1 MLFDITSSVGT
12 LLENATKNRMFGHYA
27 DIFVEL
33 DLSKH
38 MFDEVMMERYRY
50 VFYVEWL
57 WKIASFWS
65 QLRYDW
71 PSN

>member
-50 VFYVEWL
+50 VFYVE
-57 WKIASFWS
+57 
-65 QLRYDW
+65 
-71 PSN
+71 